1 MCVAYPYKIKSSNSK
16 KAWAEAKG
24 DSKEIKLDLVSDIKK
39 GDWVLVSNNYAV
51 SKISEDEAKRMIN
64 LIDETIEEGKA
75 NAC

>member
-1 MCVAYPYKIKSSNSK
+1 MCVAYPYKITKADNQ

-51 SKISEDEAKRMIN
+51 SKISEDEAKRMIA